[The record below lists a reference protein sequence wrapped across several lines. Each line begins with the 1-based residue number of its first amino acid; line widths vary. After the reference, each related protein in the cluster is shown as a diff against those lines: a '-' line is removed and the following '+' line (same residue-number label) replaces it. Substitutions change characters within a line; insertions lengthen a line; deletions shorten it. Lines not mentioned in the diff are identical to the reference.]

1 MVAVDDD
8 DILLGTVAERNKQL
22 SPPMFSFLLC
32 WDFVFFGPVADGT
45 AGVQPDSIQE
55 RSRGGE

>member
-1 MVAVDDD
+1 MRM
-8 DILLGTVAERNKQL
+8 ILLETVAERNKQL
-22 SPPMFSFLLC
+22 SPPVFYSLLG
-32 WDFVFFGPVADGT
+32 WDFVFFCPVADGT